1 MSASIQP
8 KETPEQDGIDAP
20 VLRNKLLSVPAH
32 IVEKALLLYALLT
45 CRDTPAWVRVLVVA
59 ALAYLINP
67 IDAIPD
73 ALPGIGLTDDLAIL
87 AVTLERAS
95 SYVTPAICERAK
107 RLAPKW
113 LGGEDGND

>member
-1 MSASIQP
+1 MSAP
-8 KETPEQDGIDAP
+8 LPPTETPEQDRIDAP
-20 VLRNKLLSVPAH
+20 VLRNKLISVPMH

-73 ALPGIGLTDDLAIL
+73 ALPGIGLTDDLAVL
-87 AVTLERAS
+87 AMALERAS
-95 SYVTPAICERAK
+95 HYVTPAIRQRAEA
-107 RLAPKW
+107 LAPKW
-113 LGGEDGND
+113 LGGADGND